1 MSCKGKT
8 GKAYTKCME
17 SYKRMSKSTFPTFDQ
32 KKDTVVYTGGKS
44 LGEISDRHSR
54 RVNKVR
60 GKVLK
65 NKDFLF
71 SNNVDKWGKMA
82 LVRKPNK
89 K

>member
-8 GKAYTKCME
+8 GNAYTKCMR
-17 SYKRMSKSTFPTFDQ
+17 SYKRMTRKFPTFDQ
-32 KKDTVVYTGGKS
+32 KKDTVVYTGGRS